1 MAKIKLDW
9 KPSIRELN
17 KKIRK
22 VKKFTDGR
30 QQKVLMNDIV
40 RSIYRGIIASFNSE
54 TTATCDAKGNWRE
67 GTKKWFRLADATKDW
82 KNRMGYPEDIGIMTG
97 TLYNQIPRGNRLS
110 SGYFTAK
117 IRGASI
123 DMTVTQE
130 YVRRFNEG
138 RAGDSIWGKQRI
150 GEQLARPFMPDNTSV
165 RNAGL
170 AAIRKRWNSYRKRG
184 GIRI

>member
-1 MAKIKLDW
+1 MARIKLEW
-9 KPSIRELN
+9 KASIKELN
-17 KKIRK
+17 KKVRK
-22 VKKFTDGR
+22 VKKFTEPR
-30 QQKVLMNDIV
+30 QQKVMMNDIV
-40 RSIYRGIIASFNSE
+40 RSLYSGIMASFNSE

-67 GTKKWFRLADATKDW
+67 GTKWFRLADATKDW
-82 KNRMGYPEDIGIMTG
+82 KTRMGYPQDIGIMTG

-110 SGYFTAK
+110 SGYFIAK

-138 RAGDSIWGKQRI
+138 RVGDSIWGKSRI